1 MVRFIDP
8 HEDGSPDGDVVPGR
22 FAGGASADG
31 GPAESGP
38 ADGADKIATVT
49 YLPGVVPVS
58 EPLEELAEEPD
69 ADPEAIETA
78 LIRKLAR
85 RALSEAEVLAFGVAE
100 GLTAHQ
106 ANVILDR
113 LRELGYVDDRVLAEQ
128 MKHALYE
135 RKGQSRAVVARAMA
149 GRSIERDIIDEVLD
163 DIDQGDE
170 LSAAT
175 ELAAKRASQL
185 SGLDKQTLERRL
197 VGFLARRG
205 YPGNIV
211 REAIAPLLTGRSTG
225 SSNVRF
231 R

>member
-1 MVRFIDP
+1 VVRFIDP
-8 HEDGSPDGDVVPGR
+8 NENAFSSTDPV
-22 FAGGASADG
+22 SAESVDG
-31 GPAESGP
+31 GE
-38 ADGADKIATVT
+38 KIATVT
-49 YLPGVVPVS
+49 YLPGARPAQN
-58 EPLEELAEEPD
+58 EPAEVPD
-69 ADPEAIETA
+69 ADPATIESA
-78 LIRKLAR
+78 LVRKLAR
-85 RALSEAEVLAFGVAE
+85 RALSEAEILAYGVAE

-106 ANVILDR
+106 ANSILDR

-135 RKGQSRAVVARAMA
+135 RKGQSKSVVARAMS
-149 GRSIERDIIDEVLD
+149 GRSIDREIIDEVLD
-163 DIDQGDE
+163 DIDSGDE
-170 LSAAT
+170 LSAAS

-211 REAIAPLLTGRSTG
+211 REAIAPLLTGRSSAAPST
-225 SSNVRF
+225 VRF

>member
-8 HEDGSPDGDVVPGR
+8 NEDTFPEAGSVPTEPG
-22 FAGGASADG
+22 DG
-31 GPAESGP
+31 GE
-38 ADGADKIATVT
+38 KIATVT
-49 YLPGVVPVS
+49 YLPGVVPAHEV
-58 EPLEELAEEPD
+58 ADVPD
-69 ADPEAIETA
+69 VDPEAVEAA
-78 LIRKLAR
+78 LVRKLAR
-85 RALSEAEVLAFGVAE
+85 RALSEAEILAFGVAE

-106 ANVILDR
+106 ANSILDR

-135 RKGQSRAVVARAMA
+135 RKGQSRAVVARAMS
-149 GRSIERDIIDEVLD
+149 GRSIDRDIIDEVLD
-163 DIDQGDE
+163 DIDSGDE

-185 SGLDKQTLERRL
+185 TGLDKQTLERRL

-211 REAIAPLLTGRSTG
+211 REAIAPLLTGRSSAAT
-225 SSNVRF
+225 SNVRF

>member
-8 HEDGSPDGDVVPGR
+8 HENGSPDGATGAGVP
-22 FAGGASADG
+22 AEGGAVD
-31 GPAESGP
+31 PAE
-38 ADGADKIATVT
+38 KIATVT

-58 EPLEELAEEPD
+58 ELPEEPE

-78 LIRKLAR
+78 LVRKLAR
-85 RALSEAEVLAFGVAE
+85 RALSEAEILAFGVAE

-135 RKGQSRAVVARAMA
+135 RKGQSRAVVARAMS
-149 GRSIERDIIDEVLD
+149 GRSIEREIIDEILD
-163 DIDQGDE
+163 DIDQDDE
-170 LSAAT
+170 LTAAT

-211 REAIAPLLTGRSTG
+211 REAIAPLLTGRSSG
-225 SSNVRF
+225 ASSNVRF

>member
-8 HEDGSPDGDVVPGR
+8 HENTSPDGGPG
-22 FAGGASADG
+22 AHAVDG
-31 GPAESGP
+31 E
-38 ADGADKIATVT
+38 KIATVT
-49 YLPGVVPVS
+49 YLPGVMPAAEVADVP
-58 EPLEELAEEPD
+58 EFPD

-78 LIRKLAR
+78 LVRKLAR
-85 RALSEAEVLAFGVAE
+85 RALSEAEILAFGVAE

-106 ANVILDR
+106 ANSILDR

-135 RKGQSRAVVARAMA
+135 RKGQSRAVVARAMS

-170 LSAAT
+170 LSAAK

-185 SGLDKQTLERRL
+185 TGLDKQTLERRL

-225 SSNVRF
+225 GTSNVRF

>member
-8 HEDGSPDGDVVPGR
+8 NESTPPGGSD
-22 FAGGASADG
+22 AGGSDG
-31 GPAESGP
+31 E
-38 ADGADKIATVT
+38 KIATVT
-49 YLPGVVPVS
+49 YLPGVVPVDDIS
-58 EPLEELAEEPD
+58 EVPD
-69 ADPEAIETA
+69 VDPEAIETA
-78 LIRKLAR
+78 LVRKLAR
-85 RALSEAEVLAFGVAE
+85 RALSEAEILAFGVAE

-106 ANVILDR
+106 ANSILDR

-135 RKGQSRAVVARAMA
+135 RKGQSRAVVARAMS
-149 GRSIERDIIDEVLD
+149 GRSIERDIIDEILD

-170 LSAAT
+170 LNAAT

-185 SGLDKQTLERRL
+185 TGLDKQTLERRL

-211 REAIAPLLTGRSTG
+211 REAIAPLLAGRS
-225 SSNVRF
+225 SSASSTVRF

>member
-8 HEDGSPDGDVVPGR
+8 HENGSPDGATGAGVP
-22 FAGGASADG
+22 AEGGAVD
-31 GPAESGP
+31 PAE
-38 ADGADKIATVT
+38 KIATVT

-58 EPLEELAEEPD
+58 ELPEEPE

-78 LIRKLAR
+78 LVRKLAR
-85 RALSEAEVLAFGVAE
+85 RALSEAEILAFGVAE

-135 RKGQSRAVVARAMA
+135 RKGQSRAVVARAMS
-149 GRSIERDIIDEVLD
+149 GRSIEREIIDEILD
-163 DIDQGDE
+163 DIDQDDE

-211 REAIAPLLTGRSTG
+211 REAIAPLLTGRSSAA

>member
-8 HEDGSPDGDVVPGR
+8 HENGSPDGATGAGVP
-22 FAGGASADG
+22 AEGGAVD
-31 GPAESGP
+31 PAE
-38 ADGADKIATVT
+38 KIATVT

-58 EPLEELAEEPD
+58 ELPEEPE
-69 ADPEAIETA
+69 ADPEVIETA
-78 LIRKLAR
+78 LVRKLAR
-85 RALSEAEVLAFGVAE
+85 RALSEAEILAFGVAE

-135 RKGQSRAVVARAMA
+135 RKGQSRAVVARAMS
-149 GRSIERDIIDEVLD
+149 GRSIEREIIDEILD
-163 DIDQGDE
+163 DIDQDDE

-211 REAIAPLLTGRSTG
+211 REAIAPLLTGRSSAA

>member
-8 HEDGSPDGDVVPGR
+8 HENDSVTVGR
-22 FAGGASADG
+22 FGGDA
-31 GPAESGP
+31 
-38 ADGADKIATVT
+38 GADVAEPDESATESVATVT
-49 YLPGVVPVS
+49 YLPGVQ
-58 EPLEELAEEPD
+58 AEEEMTDDAAPEPD
-69 ADPEAIETA
+69 DIEAA

-85 RALSEAEVLAFGVAE
+85 RALSEAEVLAFGMDE

-106 ANVILDR
+106 ANSILDR
-113 LRELGYVDDRVLAEQ
+113 LRDLGYVDDRVLAEQ
-128 MKHALYE
+128 LKHALYE
-135 RKGQSRAVVARAMA
+135 RKGQSRAVVARAMS
-149 GRSIERDIIDEVLD
+149 GRSIDREIIDETLD

-185 SGLDKQTLERRL
+185 TGLDKQTLERRL

-211 REAIAPLLTGRSTG
+211 REAIAPLLTGRSASS

>member
-8 HEDGSPDGDVVPGR
+8 DENDPP
-22 FAGGASADG
+22 AGEPS
-31 GPAESGP
+31 
-38 ADGADKIATVT
+38 DKLATVT
-49 YLPGVVPVS
+49 YLPGATPQQDFS
-58 EPLEELAEEPD
+58 EVTPE
-69 ADPEAIETA
+69 ADPESVEAA
-78 LIRKLAR
+78 LVKKLAR
-85 RALSEAEVLAFGVAE
+85 RALSEAEVLSYGMDE

-106 ANVILDR
+106 ANSVLDR

-128 MKHALYE
+128 LKHALYE
-135 RKGQSRAVVARAMA
+135 RKGQSKAVVARAMS
-149 GRSIERDIIDEVLD
+149 GRSIEREIIDEVLD
-163 DIDQGDE
+163 DIDSGNE

-185 SGLDKQTLERRL
+185 TGLDKQTLERRL

-211 REAIAPLLTGRSTG
+211 REAIAPLLVGRSNP
-225 SSNVRF
+225 SSSTVRF

>member
-8 HEDGSPDGDVVPGR
+8 HENTSPDGGS
-22 FAGGASADG
+22 GAHDADG
-31 GPAESGP
+31 E
-38 ADGADKIATVT
+38 KIATVT
-49 YLPGVVPVS
+49 YLPGVVPATDVADP
-58 EPLEELAEEPD
+58 EFPD
-69 ADPEAIETA
+69 ADPEAIESA
-78 LIRKLAR
+78 LVRKLAR
-85 RALSEAEVLAFGVAE
+85 RALSEAEILAFGVAE

-106 ANVILDR
+106 ANSILDR

-135 RKGQSRAVVARAMA
+135 RKGQSKAVVARAMS

-170 LSAAT
+170 LSAAK

-185 SGLDKQTLERRL
+185 TGLDKQTLERRL

-211 REAIAPLLTGRSTG
+211 REAIAPLLTGRNAGGT
-225 SSNVRF
+225 SNVRF

>member
-8 HEDGSPDGDVVPGR
+8 NENTSPDGS
-22 FAGGASADG
+22 GA
-31 GPAESGP
+31 AES
-38 ADGADKIATVT
+38 DGEKIATVT
-49 YLPGVVPVS
+49 YLPGVVPADDLSDV
-58 EPLEELAEEPD
+58 PD
-69 ADPEAIETA
+69 VDPEAVETA
-78 LIRKLAR
+78 LVRKLAR
-85 RALSEAEVLAFGVAE
+85 RALSEAEILEFGVAE

-106 ANVILDR
+106 ANSILDR

-128 MKHALYE
+128 MKHALHE
-135 RKGQSRAVVARAMA
+135 RKGQSRAVVARAMS
-149 GRSIERDIIDEVLD
+149 GRSIERDIIDEILD

-185 SGLDKQTLERRL
+185 TGLDKQTLERRL

-205 YPGNIV
+205 YPGHIV
-211 REAIAPLLTGRSTG
+211 REAIAPLLTGRSSAA
-225 SSNVRF
+225 SSTVRF

>member
-1 MVRFIDP
+1 MVRFIDT
-8 HEDGSPDGDVVPGR
+8 HENSSPDSDSG
-22 FAGGASADG
+22 DG
-31 GPAESGP
+31 GSV
-38 ADGADKIATVT
+38 DGTEKIATVT
-49 YLPGVVPVS
+49 YLPGVVPV
-58 EPLEELAEEPD
+58 AEEPDVPD

-78 LIRKLAR
+78 LVRKLAR
-85 RALSEAEVLAFGVAE
+85 RALSESEILAYGVAE

-106 ANVILDR
+106 ANSILDR

-135 RKGQSRAVVARAMA
+135 RKGQSRAVVARAMS

-175 ELAAKRASQL
+175 ALAAKRASQL
-185 SGLDKQTLERRL
+185 TGLDKQTLERRL
-197 VGFLARRG
+197 VGYLARRG

-211 REAIAPLLTGRSTG
+211 REAIAPLLTGRSSG